1 MNIIY
6 HLLSIIIKSCYLLF
20 LVSNI
25 YYELLLEI
33 GYYYY
38 ESLFIYNLF
47 LKPFFLSFT
56 ICHLWIKYFVIL
68 YGFSISNLKKNE
80 GRVSPSVNNAPQ
92 RDCLFVLKLRDVLQE
107 REAATF

>member
-47 LKPFFLSFT
+47 LMNPFFFKFYYLS
-56 ICHLWIKYFVIL
+56 
-68 YGFSISNLKKNE
+68 
-80 GRVSPSVNNAPQ
+80 SV
-92 RDCLFVLKLRDVLQE
+92 D
-107 REAATF
+107 

>member
-25 YYELLLEI
+25 HYELLEI
-33 GYYYY
+33 CYYYY

-56 ICHLWIKYFVIL
+56 LLFVICGLNTSL
-68 YGFSISNLKKNE
+68 YYMASQFPI
-80 GRVSPSVNNAPQ
+80 
-92 RDCLFVLKLRDVLQE
+92 
-107 REAATF
+107 